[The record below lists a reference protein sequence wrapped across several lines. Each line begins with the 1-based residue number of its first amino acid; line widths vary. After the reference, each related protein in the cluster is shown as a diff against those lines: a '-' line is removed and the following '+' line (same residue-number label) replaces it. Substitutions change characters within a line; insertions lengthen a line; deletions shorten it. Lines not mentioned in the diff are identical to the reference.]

1 MDRFLKTVLFS
12 SILVSVFVSSCA
24 QNCSVS
30 NNIFTSCNT
39 LPVLNSYL
47 YWNYHQANHTADIA
61 YRQTG
66 VTSSQWVA
74 WALNVGGSGMV
85 GAQCLVAFT
94 NSSGLV
100 RAYTTPVNGYGPSMA
115 AGALSFNV
123 PRISAEL
130 NNGEMVI
137 FATLQLPTG
146 STSFNQVWQVGPV
159 SGDTPQEHAQAS
171 ANKESTGTVDF
182 ASGSTTSSSGGGG
195 VGSRQRK
202 KNVHGVLNVVSWG
215 ILVPIGAMTARY
227 LKVFKS
233 ADPAWFYVHVACQC
247 SAYIVGVAGWATG
260 LKLGSESPIVYD
272 THRNIGIT
280 LFCLGTL
287 QVFALLLRPKKDHK
301 FRFYWNLY
309 HWSVGY
315 AVIILSIVNIFEGFD
330 ILDPEKKW
338 KRAYIGVLIFLGA
351 TAVLLEAFTWFVV
364 IKRKKSDTEK
374 YPDVATR
381 NGVNGHGGASA
392 VNAYGGTR
400 PRQEI

>member
-30 NNIFTSCNT
+30 NNIFTSCSN

-74 WALNVGGSGMV
+74 WALNVGGSGMA

-100 RAYTTPVNGYGPSMA
+100 RAYTTPVNNFSPTMA
-115 AGALSFNV
+115 EGDLSFNV

-137 FATLQLPTG
+137 LATLQLPTG
-146 STSFNQVWQVGPV
+146 RTSFNQVWQVGPV
-159 SGDTPQEHAQAS
+159 SGDTLQEHAQNS
-171 ANKESTGTVDF
+171 ANKLSTGTVDF
-182 ASGSTTSSSGGGG
+182 ASGSTTTSSSGG

-260 LKLGSESPIVYD
+260 LKLGSESPLVYD

-364 IKRKKSDTEK
+364 IKRKNSDTEK
-374 YPDVATR
+374 SPQVATR
-381 NGVNGHGGASA
+381 NGVNG
-392 VNAYGGTR
+392 YGGTR
-400 PRQEI
+400 SRQEI